1 MEETT
6 SQVATQI
13 VLMSESM
20 DQYYEILKWV
30 VGIVGFL
37 LAVVLFYVIII
48 LRDASYVSQ
57 KTRETSDTINEYVK
71 RPAGMIMRA
80 FSTMEGASE
89 IIMSQVGKM
98 LAGKKKSRRKK
109 DEDEE

>member
-1 MEETT
+1 MEETAN
-6 SQVATQI
+6 QVATQI
-13 VLMSESM
+13 VLMSASM
-20 DQYYEILKWV
+20 DQFYEIAKWV

-37 LAVVLFYVIII
+37 LAIVLFYIIII

-80 FSTMEGASE
+80 FSTMEGVGE
-89 IIMSQVGKM
+89 ILMSQAGK
-98 LAGKKKSRRKK
+98 LLSGKKKSRRKSS
-109 DEDEE
+109 DDEE